1 MVVISEVGS
10 NLINK
15 DGVSKGQKVHKVVK
29 FVVMNG
35 NIYTYLW
42 FAKKVECYS
51 PFYSFFL
58 NIFDSDEFIQ
68 EGNGKREMERREI
81 WGKG

>member
-35 NIYTYLW
+35 NIYTYL
-42 FAKKVECYS
+42 
-51 PFYSFFL
+51 
-58 NIFDSDEFIQ
+58 
-68 EGNGKREMERREI
+68 
-81 WGKG
+81 